1 MRRDAAARLTASARV
16 FAALGDPQRMVLVSR
31 LCRRGPL
38 SVTHLTDGTS
48 ITRQAVTKHLRV
60 LEAAGLAHS
69 ERSGRE
75 TLWALDR
82 RPLTKARDDL
92 DLVARRW
99 DEAIER
105 LRAFVEEPVRERS
118 PGGAKQERRS

>member
-1 MRRDAAARLTASARV
+1 MARSAAAASAPV

-31 LCRRGPL
+31 LSQKGPL
-38 SVTHLTDGTS
+38 SLTELANGSS

-75 TLWALDR
+75 TRWELDR
-82 RPLTKARDDL
+82 RPLAAARDHL
-92 DLVARRW
+92 DLISRQW
-99 DEAIER
+99 DGAIER
-105 LRAFVEEPVRERS
+105 LRRFVEDD
-118 PGGAKQERRS
+118 G

>member
-1 MRRDAAARLTASARV
+1 MSRSTAAAPV

-31 LCRRGPL
+31 LSQKGPL
-38 SVTHLTDGTS
+38 SLTDLADGSS

-75 TLWALDR
+75 TKWQLDR
-82 RPLTKARDDL
+82 RPLATARDHL
-92 DLVARRW
+92 DLIARQW
-99 DEAIER
+99 DDAIER
-105 LRAFVEEPVRERS
+105 LKRFVEDD
-118 PGGAKQERRS
+118 G